1 MAKKEIAES
10 KKTPEEQNQELRSLI
25 AQIEALRAE
34 VELVNQSIAALRST
48 QATLAT
54 MKDLGKGKSMLIPV
68 GSIIQVKAKVEDV
81 ENVVID
87 IGGNLSVELPYAE
100 ALEYLDKQLAGLRD
114 QRRLLEEAIAAL
126 YVRAEE
132 LLGEVRGEA
141 K

>member
-81 ENVVID
+81 ENVIID

>member
-81 ENVVID
+81 ENVIID

-100 ALEYLDKQLAGLRD
+100 ALEYLEKQLAGLRD

>member
-1 MAKKEIAES
+1 MAKKETAET

-68 GSIIQVKAKVEDV
+68 GSIIQVEAKVEDV
-81 ENVVID
+81 EKVVID
-87 IGGNLSVELPYAE
+87 IGGNLSVELPYSE

-126 YVRAEE
+126 YVRAED
-132 LLGEVRGEA
+132 LLGEVRDGA

>member
-1 MAKKEIAES
+1 MAKEEATKTQ
-10 KKTPEEQNQELRSLI
+10 KTPEEQNQELRSLI

-54 MKDLGKGKSMLIPV
+54 IKDLGKGKSMLIPV
-68 GSIIQVKAKVEDV
+68 GSILQIKAKVEDV

-126 YVRAEE
+126 YARAEE